1 MHNNKHIIIIG
12 GPTAVGKTALAI
24 DLAKAYNTEIISADS
39 RQIYK
44 ELAIGVARPAQEE
57 LALVPHHCIAHK
69 SIRDY
74 YSSGE
79 FEKEALQILSEQF
92 LQKDT
97 VVVCGGSGFYIQAL
111 CDGMDEMPEVDEQI
125 RTQLNHRFQAEGLQT
140 LQTELKLLDEET
152 FLSIDIF
159 NTQRVIRALEVC
171 LSTGK
176 KFSSFKQKKK
186 IQRPFGSIKIAL
198 NLPKEKLHERI
209 NKRVDWMMEND
220 LLEEAKAVL
229 PFANNNALRTVGYQE
244 LFDYFAGKTSLN
256 EAVDLIKMHTRQFA
270 KRQLTWFRRD
280 KNFVWFAPDE
290 RDKME
295 TYIQQQLNRQS
306 SD

>member
-1 MHNNKHIIIIG
+1 MYNNKHIIIIG
-12 GPTAVGKTALAI
+12 GPTAVGKTVLAI

-44 ELAIGVARPAQEE
+44 ELAIGVARPAQDE

-69 SIRDY
+69 SIQDY

-125 RTQLNHRFQAEGLQT
+125 RLQLNQQFQDEGIVPLQQL
-140 LQTELKLLDEET
+140 LQQLDET
-152 FLSIDIF
+152 TYHAIDLF

-171 LSTGK
+171 LSSGK
-176 KFSSFKQKKK
+176 KFSSFKQNKK

-198 NLPKEKLHERI
+198 NLPKEKLHEQI
-209 NKRVDWMMEND
+209 NKRVDRMMENG
-220 LLEEAKAVL
+220 LLEEAKSVYPYAHI
-229 PFANNNALRTVGYQE
+229 NALRTVGYQE
-244 LFDYFAGKTSLN
+244 LFDYLSGKTSLN
-256 EAVDLIKMHTRQFA
+256 EAVELIKLHTRQFA

-280 KNFVWFAPDE
+280 KDFVWFAPDE
-290 RDKME
+290 GDKME
-295 TYIQQQLNRQS
+295 AYIQQQLNR
-306 SD
+306 

>member
-1 MHNNKHIIIIG
+1 MHNNKNIIIIG

-44 ELAIGVARPAQEE
+44 ELAIGVARPDKQE

-69 SIRDY
+69 SIHDY

-92 LQKDT
+92 QQRDT

-125 RTQLNHRFQAEGLQT
+125 RLQLNQQFQDEGIVPLQQL
-140 LQTELKLLDEET
+140 LQQLDEET
-152 FLSIDIF
+152 YHSIDIF

-176 KFSSFKQKKK
+176 KFSSFKQNKK

-198 NLPKEKLHERI
+198 NLPKEKLHENI
-209 NKRVDWMMEND
+209 NHRVDKMMENG
-220 LLEEAKAVL
+220 LLEEAKAVY
-229 PFANNNALRTVGYQE
+229 PYAQINALRTVGYQE
-244 LFDYFAGKTSLN
+244 LFDYFEGKTTLE
-256 EAVDLIKMHTRQFA
+256 EAVELIKLHTRQFA

-280 KNFVWFAPDE
+280 KDFVWFEPTDISSIQ
-290 RDKME
+290 D
-295 TYIQQQLNRQS
+295 YIQSILHG
-306 SD
+306 

>member
-12 GPTAVGKTALAI
+12 GPTAVGKTAI
-24 DLAKAYNTEIISADS
+24 SVELAKAYNTEIISADS

-44 ELAIGVARPAQEE
+44 ELAIGVARPDKHE

-69 SIRDY
+69 SIHDY

-92 LQKDT
+92 QQRDT

-111 CDGMDEMPEVDEQI
+111 CDGMDEMPETDEQI
-125 RTQLNHRFQAEGLQT
+125 RLQLNQQFQDEGIVPLQQL
-140 LQTELKLLDEET
+140 LQQLDEAT
-152 FLSIDIF
+152 YHAIDLF

-171 LSTGK
+171 LSSGK

-198 NLPKEKLHERI
+198 NLPKEKLHEQI
-209 NKRVDWMMEND
+209 NKRVDWMMENG
-220 LLEEAKAVL
+220 LPEEAKAVL
-229 PFANNNALRTVGYQE
+229 PFAHNNALRTVGYQE

-256 EAVDLIKMHTRQFA
+256 EAVELIKLHTRQFA

-280 KNFVWFAPDE
+280 KDFVWFAPDE
-290 RDKME
+290 RDKIE
-295 TYIQQQLNRQS
+295 AYIQQQLNR
-306 SD
+306 

>member
-1 MHNNKHIIIIG
+1 
-12 GPTAVGKTALAI
+12 
-24 DLAKAYNTEIISADS
+24 
-39 RQIYK
+39 
-44 ELAIGVARPAQEE
+44 
-57 LALVPHHCIAHK
+57 
-69 SIRDY
+69 
-74 YSSGE
+74 
-79 FEKEALQILSEQF
+79 
-92 LQKDT
+92 
-97 VVVCGGSGFYIQAL
+97 
-111 CDGMDEMPEVDEQI
+111 
-125 RTQLNHRFQAEGLQT
+125 
-140 LQTELKLLDEET
+140 
-152 FLSIDIF
+152 
-159 NTQRVIRALEVC
+159 
-171 LSTGK
+171 
-176 KFSSFKQKKK
+176 
-186 IQRPFGSIKIAL
+186 
-198 NLPKEKLHERI
+198 
-209 NKRVDWMMEND
+209 MMEND